1 MKVSRIFGGLV
12 LTALLLA
19 IPWIVPDDYILHLI
33 IYAGFFVM
41 LASGLNLLVGY
52 MGQLSLG
59 HGAFWGLGAY
69 CSALLALKQGWPFWL
84 GLPAGGLLAVVF
96 AILLGRLILKVRGH
110 RFVIITLA
118 FQIIV
123 QLVHYNW
130 IGLTDGQN
138 GLAGVPSPTL
148 EIPGVGKIDFFSKAN
163 FYYLILVFC
172 VITVYVCYRV
182 ANSRVGRALEAIRE
196 NEPLA
201 ESVGVSAFRYS
212 MIAFVL
218 GAFFAGLA
226 GSLYAHYT
234 RYISPDVFDFL
245 HIVEMLTMVL
255 LGGRATILGPV
266 IGALIFTGLP
276 EALRFVPNPFWGLS
290 WAPGHLVTSKA
301 LPAEL
306 QLMVFGLILLL
317 GVVYMPEG
325 IVPWVRKRFGRRPV
339 AQAGEEAHPA

>member
-1 MKVSRIFGGLV
+1 MTQRIVWGLFW
-12 LTALLLA
+12 TALLLA

-52 MGQLSLG
+52 MGLLSLG
-59 HGAFWGLGAY
+59 HGAFWGLGGY
-69 CSALLALKQGWPFWL
+69 CSALLALKLDWPFWL
-84 GLPAGGLLAVVF
+84 GLPAGGVLAVVF
-96 AILLGRLILKVRGH
+96 AFLLGHLILKVRGH

-118 FQIIV
+118 FQIII

-130 IGLTDGQN
+130 IELTDGQN
-138 GLAGVPSPTL
+138 GLAGIPSPTL
-148 EIPGVGKIDFFSKAN
+148 TLPGVGTIDFFFKTN
-163 FYYLILVFC
+163 FYYLILAFC
-172 VITVYVCYRV
+172 AMTVYVCYRV
-182 ANSRVGRALEAIRE
+182 TNSRVGRALGAIRE

-201 ESVGVSAFRYS
+201 ESIGVSAFRYS

-245 HIVEMLTMVL
+245 HIVEMLMMVL
-255 LGGRATILGPV
+255 LGGRGTILGPV
-266 IGALIFTGLP
+266 VGALIFTGLP

-290 WAPGHLVTSKA
+290 WAPQHLVQTKA

-306 QLMVFGLILLL
+306 QLMVFGLILIL
-317 GVVYMPEG
+317 GILYMPEG
-325 IVPWVRKRFGRRPV
+325 IVPWVSRRFGRKR
-339 AQAGEEAHPA
+339 

>member
-1 MKVSRIFGGLV
+1 MSPRRIAWGVFW
-12 LTALLLA
+12 TAILLA
-19 IPWIVPDDYILHLI
+19 VPWVAPDEYFLHLI
-33 IYAGFFVM
+33 ILAGFFVM

-69 CSALLALKQGWPFWL
+69 CSALLALKKGWSFWL
-84 GLPAGGLLAVVF
+84 ALPAGGLLSVVF
-96 AILLGRLILKVRGH
+96 AFLLGRLILKVRGH

-118 FQIIV
+118 FLFII

-130 IGLTDGQN
+130 VSLTDGQN
-138 GLAGVPSPTL
+138 GLPGVPSPKL
-148 EIPGVGKIDFFSKAN
+148 VIPGVGTIDFFFKTN
-163 FYYLILVFC
+163 FYYLLLVFC
-172 VITVYVCYRV
+172 AITVFVCYRV
-182 ANSRVGRALEAIRE
+182 ANSRIGRALTAIRE

-201 ESVGVSAFRYS
+201 ESVGVSAFHYS

-226 GSLYAHYT
+226 GSLYAHYFS
-234 RYISPDVFDFL
+234 YVSPDIFDFI

-266 IGALIFTGLP
+266 VGALIFTGLP
-276 EALRFVPNPFWGLS
+276 EALRFVPNPFWGQS
-290 WAPGHLVTSKA
+290 WAPAHLVTSKA

-306 QLMVFGLILLL
+306 QLMVFGLILVL
-317 GVVYMPEG
+317 GILYMPEG
-325 IVPWVRKRFGRRPV
+325 IVPWVRKRIGRRP
-339 AQAGEEAHPA
+339 AGLALEEARVG